1 MPPSKTVFRPE
12 QLQFLQRVLDA
23 SLSHDTARLD
33 REGAAATL
41 IQLYSSGLTDE
52 ALLRDALSKRGTA
65 TTVGADVY
73 FDLPVHVE
81 LGGVGKVRVI
91 TSVREALDCL
101 QSLWPCKAGQNALA
115 AQRACAAALDGH
127 KEPRQART
135 AFEKAAMEADAL
147 VGPFRRHD
155 DY

>member
-1 MPPSKTVFRPE
+1 MPPSKTVFRPD

-23 SLSHDTARLD
+23 SMSHDAARPD
-33 REGAAATL
+33 REGAAAKL

-52 ALLRDALSKRGTA
+52 ALLKDALSKRGAEST
-65 TTVGADVY
+65 GSADVY

-101 QSLWPCKAGQNALA
+101 QNRWPCRAGQNALS
-115 AQRACAAALDGH
+115 AQRACAAALDGQ
-127 KEPRQART
+127 KEPRQARK

-147 VGPFRRHD
+147 VGPFRGHG